1 MGVVAV
7 FLFKGFAT
15 VIFFEGLATLIFG
28 VISGKSSWKS
38 TRYFSI
44 NRLKLIRDH
53 SVLIRSIL
61 GILLIV
67 DNAQQ
72 ITWINAQKTPLF
84 SSNHRFQMKINTKIH
99 GNFEWSVSRFEEFRR
114 ASGRRKK
121 QSGFVWIGFV
131 LVFFYCINEVSL
143 AILLWRPEDSS
154 EELKTKK
161 QAQFKFL
168 LGSLKQHLLLKLRQQ
183 SSLI

>member
-28 VISGKSSWKS
+28 VILGKSSWKS

-84 SSNHRFQMKINTKIH
+84 SSNHRFQMKVNTKIH

-114 ASGRRKK
+114 ASGRRKNSLDLFGLALFWFSFIASTKFRWLFCCDVRRIVPKNWK
-121 QSGFVWIGFV
+121 QRSKYNLNFCWG
-131 LVFFYCINEVSL
+131 
-143 AILLWRPEDSS
+143 P
-154 EELKTKK
+154 
-161 QAQFKFL
+161 
-168 LGSLKQHLLLKLRQQ
+168 
-183 SSLI
+183 